1 MENDYY
7 LVLQNSTEE
16 DGLEKLK
23 LNQRKNSF
31 RRLEFNFSKKLY
43 SNSPFLHRGV

>member
-23 LNQRKNSF
+23 LNQRKNLF
-31 RRLEFNFSKKLY
+31 HRLEFNFSKKLY
-43 SNSPFLHRGV
+43 SI